1 MKKKTGFD
9 RKTIIA
15 LITALVVL
23 VGAWGVR
30 YHICHR
36 QVGEVM
42 ALLNKGRTWCWEED
56 ILKDRSVDSKSACE
70 AKDLEATVR
79 RLMKEFGRREGAS
92 LAEIRVTGLPKP
104 LYFQVGE
111 KGHAYLFVPSIHQ
124 YGNPPEYE
132 DDEYLRFYIHP
143 KANIK
148 LSEPKADYSYTIDI
162 ETNIPYFKSVN
173 GYTNGPAERQVQ
185 VKRHFTCGR
194 GWDGIECGA

>member
-1 MKKKTGFD
+1 MKLPKGIN

-36 QVGEVM
+36 QVDEVM
-42 ALLNKGRTWCWEED
+42 ALLNDGRTWCWEED
-56 ILKDRSVDSKSACE
+56 ILKDRSVDSRSACE

-132 DDEYLRFYIHP
+132 DDGYLRFYIHP

-148 LSEPKADYSYTIDI
+148 LSEPKADYSYSIDI
-162 ETNIPYFKSVN
+162 ETNIPYFHSVN
-173 GYTNGPAERQVQ
+173 GYSNGPAERRVQ
-185 VKRHFTCGR
+185 VKRHFT
-194 GWDGIECGA
+194 